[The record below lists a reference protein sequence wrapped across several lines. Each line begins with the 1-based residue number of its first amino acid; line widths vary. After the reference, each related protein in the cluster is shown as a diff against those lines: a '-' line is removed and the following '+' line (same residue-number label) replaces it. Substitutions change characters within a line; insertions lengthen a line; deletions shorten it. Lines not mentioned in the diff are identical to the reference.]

1 MDDLYGNPAGLDIND
16 PKLSLNWKNIQH
28 IRLLE
33 DTGSRKASID
43 L

>member
-1 MDDLYGNPAGLDIND
+1 MDDLYGNPAGLEIDN
-16 PKLSLNWKNIQH
+16 PKLRVNWKNIQH

-33 DTGSRKASID
+33 DIGSSKTSID